1 VRFLD
6 FARVRDA
13 ERARAKE
20 LFGTRAE
27 PTELAQSI
35 AAQRSSKGYAPA
47 ALTNGAKAKGAKLT
61 DEEKERLRAMIKSA
75 GSLAEIA
82 RLETMLNEGRIPGM

>member
-1 VRFLD
+1 M
-6 FARVRDA
+6 RDA

-20 LFGTRAE
+20 LFGTRDE

-35 AAQRSSKGYAPA
+35 AAQRSSSGYAPA
-47 ALTNGAKAKGAKLT
+47 ALTNGNKAKGVKLT
-61 DEEKERLRAMIKSA
+61 EEEKERLRGMVKSA

-82 RLETMLNEGRIPGM
+82 RLETMLSEGRIPGM